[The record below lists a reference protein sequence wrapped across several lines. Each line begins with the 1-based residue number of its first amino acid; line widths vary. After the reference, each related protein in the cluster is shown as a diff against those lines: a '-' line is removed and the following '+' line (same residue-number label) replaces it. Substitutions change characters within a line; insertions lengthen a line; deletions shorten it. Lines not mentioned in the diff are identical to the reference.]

1 MSIQI
6 RITVSKEIN
15 SLLERVSKKL
25 GKKKSM
31 LARELMEQKMYDLE
45 LIQKELQEM
54 REYVASRGKLIVD
67 CRELVRMDFVAAG
80 ELLNETV
87 TFRASGKD
95 IVFLDVSSIV
105 AALMSVMGIHEL
117 ADIRK
122 RRF

>member
-15 SLLERVSKKL
+15 NLLERVSKKL

-54 REYVASRGKLIVD
+54 DKKS
-67 CRELVRMDFVAAG
+67 
-80 ELLNETV
+80 
-87 TFRASGKD
+87 
-95 IVFLDVSSIV
+95 
-105 AALMSVMGIHEL
+105 
-117 ADIRK
+117 
-122 RRF
+122 